1 MSDEGLDRIRAE
13 YERRT
18 REVGAEHWRV
28 RVFVR
33 QLRERVLLDEL
44 GRAGMLPL
52 SGRRMLD
59 VGCGDGQ
66 WLADFETWGARQGD
80 LAGIELG
87 SERAARAR
95 ERLPGADVREGNAA
109 ELPWEDGRFDVVMQ
123 ATLLSSLVE
132 PELRRSVA
140 VEMARVTAPG
150 GAVVSYDMRVDN
162 PRNEHLRAV
171 KRAEL
176 EELFPGF
183 EVRAR
188 PVTLLLPLA
197 RRVALRSFRAAGA
210 LEGARLLNTHLL
222 AVMRRR

>member
-1 MSDEGLDRIRAE
+1 MSDAGIDRIRAE
-13 YERRT
+13 YERRR
-18 REVGAEHWRV
+18 REVGTEHWRV

-44 GRAGMLPL
+44 ARAGLLPL
-52 SGRRMLD
+52 GGRRVLD

-87 SERAARAR
+87 EERAARAR
-95 ERLPGADVREGNAA
+95 ERLPAADVREGNAA

-132 PELRRSVA
+132 PELRRAVA
-140 VEMARVTAPG
+140 AEMARVTTPG
-150 GAVVSYDMRVDN
+150 GVVVSYDMRVEN
-162 PRNEHLRAV
+162 RRNEHLRAV
-171 KRAEL
+171 KRGEL

-183 EVRAR
+183 ELRAR
-188 PVTLLLPLA
+188 PVTLLLPLT
-197 RRVALRSFRAAGA
+197 RRVAPRSFRAAGA
-210 LEGARLLNTHLL
+210 LEGLRVLNTHLL
-222 AVMRRR
+222 AVMRRP